1 LPRFRLK
8 REDVRNHV
16 RQAYRALAGAVEVKS
31 VEPSACVQ
39 RFYHRLNDDYQPLHG
54 LCRFFLEHS
63 GPSIEVGEHDFIPFV
78 LDMPNLFQ
86 SFVAK
91 WLQANLPAGIRIE
104 TQYKA
109 ELDESGMFVFRID
122 LVLIGVVYDSVLAV
136 LDTKYKRKEA
146 PEEADI
152 QQIVAYAV
160 RMNTQTA
167 ILVYPSM
174 ATQSVDLKV
183 GEVNVRSLIFN
194 IGVDLDEAGRTFLEK
209 LMKLVK
215 S

>member
-1 LPRFRLK
+1 MSENGGGNAFITFCHDINNTKFTSWNLY
-8 REDVRNHV
+8 RNN
-16 RQAYRALAGAVEVKS
+16 S
-31 VEPSACVQ
+31 
-39 RFYHRLNDDYQPLHG
+39 
-54 LCRFFLEHS
+54 
-63 GPSIEVGEHDFIPFV
+63 
-78 LDMPNLFQ
+78 
-86 SFVAK
+86 
-91 WLQANLPAGIRIE
+91 
-104 TQYKA
+104 
-109 ELDESGMFVFRID
+109 
-122 LVLIGVVYDSVLAV
+122 
-136 LDTKYKRKEA
+136 KRKEA